1 MKSWA
6 NFHRLVLTSVIGCPL
21 PVVHEKLVEAAREFC
36 LRTHAWQE
44 TDEFTADGATQLFDF
59 TAPTR
64 TEVLK
69 VVRAE
74 VAGKP
79 LDIFGRN
86 LLPADWREGGVCGR
100 ALYQYSS
107 DDYLLFPKPSAGQAI
122 EVTVSVRPTLDGTG
136 VGDELFIAHA
146 EHIAAGARYR
156 LLKMPRAD
164 WQDLAEAEVA
174 KAEFESGVHEAAN
187 RDFMRTAPRS
197 RRVKSWG

>member
-6 NFHRLVLTSVIGCPL
+6 NFHRLVLTSAIGCPL

-59 TAPTR
+59 TVPTR

-69 VVRAE
+69 VMHAQ

-79 LDIFGRN
+79 LQVYGRE
-86 LLPADWREGGVCGR
+86 LLPTNWREDGVCR
-100 ALYQYSS
+100 DALYRYTV
-107 DDYLLFPKPSAGQAI
+107 DEYLVFPKPSAGQAI
-122 EVTVSVRPTLDGTG
+122 AVTVSVRPTLDGTG

-156 LLKMPRAD
+156 LLKMPRAE
-164 WQDLAEAEVA
+164 WQDMTEAGVA
-174 KAEFESGVHEAAN
+174 KEEFEAGIAEAAN
-187 RDFMRTAPRS
+187 RGFMDTAAFS